1 MTSGGTTQAASSSS
15 PFAIV
20 SGAPKT
26 MPNAPIVVTAMHQVQ
41 IIRARSTLLD
51 MRP

>member
-1 MTSGGTTQAASSSS
+1 MTTGGTMQAARSRSA
-15 PFAIV
+15 FAIV
-20 SGAPKT
+20 SGAPKAI
-26 MPNAPIVVTAMHQVQ
+26 PNAPIVVTAMHQVQ